1 MEAVNVTLS
10 GSRIFANV
18 IKMEVKMRS
27 HWGRVSTQAN
37 RTGVLIRRVEE
48 TQSQMSCEDNGMHRG
63 KMV

>member
-1 MEAVNVTLS
+1 
-10 GSRIFANV
+10 
-18 IKMEVKMRS
+18 MEVKMRS

-48 TQSQMSCEDNGMHRG
+48 TQSQMSCEDNGMHTG